1 MTAKPLDS
9 CHRETDLAIFVATSG
24 HSGVDRI
31 ISNLLPEFSRAGLRV
46 DLLRVRNHGPWIK
59 DLPPGA
65 RAIDLE
71 RKHVTHSLRPLTR
84 YLRDNRPRVMLSDK
98 DRANRTALRALQSA
112 KVDTRCFLRL
122 GTTASANLAN
132 KGFLD
137 AWIERRS
144 LRRYWMADGVIVP
157 STGAAE
163 DLAHIAGL
171 AREHIHVLP
180 NPVITPEMEKGT
192 VADTPTPHP
201 WLSDDAQLPVVLA
214 CGSLTPRK
222 DYATLINAFAA
233 LQRLQPSRLLI
244 LGRGDEYER
253 LTHLARELGIGD
265 RVEFPGFIDDPLPW
279 MRRAAVFAHTSR
291 WEGLGIV
298 LIEALACG
306 TPVVA
311 MDCPSGPAEVLDHG
325 RYGTLIRLGDI
336 DGFTNALARAIISG
350 TDRAANRERAQEF
363 TTKAAAAAYIAAL
376 GLDPLA
382 KRQTQNHKSC

>member
-1 MTAKPLDS
+1 MTPKPLDS
-9 CHRETDLAIFVATSG
+9 CHLRTDLAIFVATSG

-31 ISNLLPEFSRAGLRV
+31 IANLLPEFSRAGLRV
-46 DLLRVRNHGPWIK
+46 DLLRVRNHGPWIE

-65 RAIDLE
+65 RAIDLQ
-71 RKHVTHSLRPLTR
+71 RNHVTQSLHPLTR
-84 YLRDNRPRVMLSDK
+84 YLRENRPRVLLSDK
-98 DRANRTALRALQSA
+98 DRANRTALRALRRA

-137 AWIERRS
+137 ASIERRS

-163 DLAHIAGL
+163 DLAHTAGL

-180 NPVITPEMEKGT
+180 NPVITPEMERAT
-192 VADTPTPHP
+192 IADTPAPHA
-201 WLSDDAQLPVVLA
+201 WLTDDARLPVVLA

-222 DYATLINAFAA
+222 DYTTLIKAFAE

-244 LGRGDEYER
+244 LGRGSEHER
-253 LTHLARELGIGD
+253 LTNLADRLEIGD
-265 RVEFPGFIDDPLPW
+265 RVEFPGFVDDPIPW
-279 MRRAAVFAHTSR
+279 MRRASVFAHTSQ

-311 MDCPSGPAEVLDHG
+311 MNCPSGPAEVLDHG
-325 RYGTLIRLGDI
+325 RYGTLVSLGDTA
-336 DGFTNALARAIISG
+336 GFTDALAHAITSEIKPDASQ
-350 TDRAANRERAQEF
+350 AWAHKF
-363 TTKAAAAAYIAAL
+363 TTSAAATAYLHTL
-376 GLDPLA
+376 GLD
-382 KRQTQNHKSC
+382 TQYNHQM